1 MFRAVESRSRD
12 FVALKRIKMAVSSSQ
27 LQSEST
33 LLKECNSKY
42 IVRYYG
48 VISSRNENWVCQ
60 LGGC

>member
-1 MFRAVESRSRD
+1 MENKSHD
-12 FVALKRIKMAVSSSQ
+12 YVALKRIKMVVSSSQ
-27 LQSEST
+27 LQSESA

-48 VISSRNENWVCQ
+48 IVSNRNENWVCQ